1 VARAPHPSLPTPIIL
16 FGPPRAVGP
25 VLFFQFC
32 CLSCGWA
39 AAVLFRTAAAE
50 VLGCWRRQ
58 TARAFF
64 LVWFALDGMKK
75 KWEDD
80 AESEP
85 GQHGAD
91 VALAAGW
98 PRRARWRQ
106 LTAPG
111 TVHVATAVNR
121 PEGLGAPSPVPMG
134 DGDRSLPACPISR
147 QLMAR
152 FFPPSLARS
161 L

>member
-1 VARAPHPSLPTPIIL
+1 MARAPHPSLPTPIIL

-91 VALAAGW
+91 VALAAGRDA
-98 PRRARWRQ
+98 PVE
-106 LTAPG
+106 TAPG
-111 TVHVATAVNR
+111 TVHVATAVKLR
-121 PEGLGAPSPVPMG
+121 GSGLQVQYRWAMAIAHCQLALS
-134 DGDRSLPACPISR
+134 
-147 QLMAR
+147 LMAH
-152 FFPPSLARS
+152 FF
-161 L
+161 